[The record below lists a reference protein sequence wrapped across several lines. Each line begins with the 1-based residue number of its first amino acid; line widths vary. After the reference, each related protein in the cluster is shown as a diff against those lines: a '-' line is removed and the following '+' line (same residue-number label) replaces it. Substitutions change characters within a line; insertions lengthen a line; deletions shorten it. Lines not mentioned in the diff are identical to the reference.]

1 MKKTSTN
8 YGQNMMLISTYLGKG
23 NTCKMIPV
31 TNDCPFAEVIYDPTT
46 TLLVVISKIQ
56 KENFHMTERLDDD
69 GNPVQAKKP
78 KMNGKPYKEKQVVMK
93 TFQEYYIPEYEEQ
106 VDFLKQFAVNFETFK
121 WDKFI
126 RNMKDEPMLD
136 LMEKEKPS
144 LVDASGKEL

>member
-1 MKKTSTN
+1 MIVT
-8 YGQNMMLISTYLGKG
+8 GK
-23 NTCKMIPV
+23 P
-31 TNDCPFAEVIYDPTT
+31 
-46 TLLVVISKIQ
+46 IQ
-56 KENFHMTERLDDD
+56 
-69 GNPVQAKKP
+69 VKKP